1 MTVEEAAESCGS
13 HAAAAGGGGAVAASG
28 PATSS
33 SSAAQARKQQ
43 QQHRH
48 KLEVYTEVLQRLHDS
63 GMPEARAPGFDEELW
78 NHFNRLPARYAMDV
92 NVERAEDVLTHKRL
106 LEQARDPAQRPAFA
120 VRAVQVSP
128 ILDGNQTDAD
138 SNTAGEEVASRLMN
152 RQQSIHPPPAF
163 GSSTNLEVLALEA
176 SKSQGQDHDST
187 SDNGRSL
194 YRPMHEITFSTI
206 DKPKLLSE
214 LTSLLGEL
222 GLNIQEAH
230 AFSTNDGYSLD
241 VFVVVGWHDEETEDL
256 VEAVQKEIGRIEETQ
271 AWSSSHSWSTPVEN
285 MQIVEN
291 SSADRV
297 EIPTDGASEWE
308 IDVKLL
314 KFGNKVA
321 SGSYGDL
328 YRGTYCSQDVAIKVL
343 KPERINADMQR
354 EFAQEV
360 YIMRKARH
368 KNVVQFIGACTKPP
382 NLCIVTEYMSGGSVY
397 DYLHKHKGVFKLP
410 ALVGVAIDV
419 SKGMSYLHQNNI
431 IHRDLKTA
439 NLLMDENGTVKVAD
453 FGVARVKAQSGV
465 MTAETGTYRWMA
477 PEVIEHKPYDHKAD
491 VFSFGILMWE
501 LLTGK
506 IPYEYLTPLQAA
518 VGVVQK
524 GLRPTIPK
532 NIHAKLAELLQ
543 KCWQQDPAQRNGSLC
558 CYQPMQ
564 QVGDEH
570 EGKHKDK
577 MLGGIFSALRGWG
590 H

>member
-1 MTVEEAAESCGS
+1 MAVEEAAESCGS
-13 HAAAAGGGGAVAASG
+13 HAAAAAAGGGAASG

-33 SSAAQARKQQ
+33 SSAGAAAMARKQQ
-43 QQHRH
+43 QQQRH
-48 KLEVYTEVLQRLHDS
+48 KLEVYTEVLRRLHDS
-63 GMPEARAPGFDEELW
+63 GMTEARAPGFDDELW
-78 NHFNRLPARYAMDV
+78 SHFNRLPARYAMDV

-128 ILDGNQTDAD
+128 ILDGNQTDGD
-138 SNTAGEEVASRLMN
+138 SNTAGEEVASRLLN

-163 GSSTNLEVLALEA
+163 GSSTNLEALALEA
-176 SKSQGQDHDST
+176 SKSHGQDHDST

-256 VEAVQKEIGRIEETQ
+256 VEAVQKEIGRIEESQ

-285 MQIVEN
+285 MQIVDN
-291 SSADRV
+291 STADRV

-354 EFAQEV
+354 EFVQEV
-360 YIMRKARH
+360 YIMRKVRH

-382 NLCIVTEYMSGGSVY
+382 NLCIVT
-397 DYLHKHKGVFKLP
+397 
-410 ALVGVAIDV
+410 
-419 SKGMSYLHQNNI
+419 
-431 IHRDLKTA
+431 A
-439 NLLMDENGTVKVAD
+439 NLLMDENG
-453 FGVARVKAQSGV
+453 
-465 MTAETGTYRWMA
+465 
-477 PEVIEHKPYDHKAD
+477 
-491 VFSFGILMWE
+491 
-501 LLTGK
+501 

-532 NIHAKLAELLQ
+532 HAHAKLAELLQ
-543 KCWQQDPAQRNGSLC
+543 KCWQQDPAERPDFSEILEILQRIADE
-558 CYQPMQ
+558 
-564 QVGDEH
+564 VGDEH

-577 MLGGIFSALRGWG
+577 ILGGFFSALRGRG